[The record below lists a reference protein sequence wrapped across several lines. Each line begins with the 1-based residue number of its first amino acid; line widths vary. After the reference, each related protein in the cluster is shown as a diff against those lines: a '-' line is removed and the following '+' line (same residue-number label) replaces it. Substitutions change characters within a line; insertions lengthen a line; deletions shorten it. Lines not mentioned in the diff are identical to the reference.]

1 MNKMEVSR
9 SFSYHHSSLFFRR
22 LHVPHCVQ
30 VLQRNPGQL
39 DRVLSSLD
47 PATHSLGYLAALVA
61 RWEGNS
67 NVW

>member
-1 MNKMEVSR
+1 MP
-9 SFSYHHSSLFFRR
+9 FISYFA
-22 LHVPHCVQ
+22 Q

-61 RWEGNS
+61 RWEDISNDDDDVS

>member
-1 MNKMEVSR
+1 M
-9 SFSYHHSSLFFRR
+9 
-22 LHVPHCVQ
+22 Q